1 MKKIVCI
8 TVAIFL
14 SISMIYS
21 FDIEEIA
28 GVEEYNFNFGLRNFV
43 ADPYGAFK
51 IELSLP
57 IMEQIKLGFITGIN
71 LAMTSYTLE
80 ENKNEGEQGRNEK
93 QAWSKIDTN
102 FDSFVGIPLTDEIN
116 LTILAAGGS
125 VVGKYEIAKD
135 TIHNY
140 YKETV
145 SGFGYGKIGAGIII
159 KSALFNDF
167 INDMKIRQFLRI
179 AGGNGNSIDNNSYRA
194 ALTFVTIGDSL
205 IEKIDGV
212 EFAQKN
218 EYVAVNYD
226 GLVGVY
232 KGFEI
237 GLPKFE
243 LGFEVDYSIR
253 SISYTKIETSYNT
266 VIEASKYSQNPSGAG
281 GGASL
286 KVNLALNPL
295 PHLENNFWVKPSF
308 TVDGFNY
315 THTGKSKTTSGVIGT
330 TIATGANW
338 KATFAKIVWLK
349 FDAEWRFTFTQNY
362 KADENVGEWKWNTIS
377 GTVILSHF
385 IDPGLTLGFNFEGW
399 NAEFKWAPRF
409 AIASSNESNML
420 NLANWKLEVSTKFP
434 ALYKKPVVVA
444 PVVEPAPVAPAP
456 KTVPVVAPKAK
467 PKAK

>member
-1 MKKIVCI
+1 MKKIVSI
-8 TVAIFL
+8 TLAIFL

-21 FDIEEIA
+21 FDIEEVA
-28 GVEEYNFNFGLRNFV
+28 GFEEYDINFGLRNFV
-43 ADPYGAFK
+43 ADPYAAFK

-57 IMEQIKLGFITGIN
+57 IMEQIKLGFITGID
-71 LAMTSYTLE
+71 LKMDTYTLE
-80 ENKNEGEQGRNEK
+80 ENKNGGEQGRNEIQK
-93 QAWSKIDTN
+93 WSKINTN
-102 FDSFVGIPLTDEIN
+102 FDAFIGLPVTDEIN

-125 VVGKYEIAKD
+125 VISKYESTKD

-140 YKETV
+140 YNDTM

-159 KSALFNDF
+159 KSAIFNDF

-179 AGGNGNSIDNNSYRA
+179 AGGNGISSDVTSFNTLLGTLGISDSI
-194 ALTFVTIGDSL
+194 V
-205 IEKIDGV
+205 EKIDGA
-212 EFAQKN
+212 EFATKN

-226 GLVGVY
+226 GLVGIS

-243 LGFEVDYSIR
+243 LGFEVDYSVR
-253 SISYTKIETSYNT
+253 SINYTKINT
-266 VIEASKYSQNPSGAG
+266 IIEASQYAQNPSGIG
-281 GGASL
+281 GGAGL
-286 KVNLALNPL
+286 KINLALNPMS
-295 PHLENNFWVKPSF
+295 HLENNFWIKPSF
-308 TVDGFNY
+308 SIDSINY
-315 THTGKSKTTSGVIGT
+315 TYTGRSSQSTGIIGT

-349 FDAEWRFTFTQNY
+349 FDAEWRFTFNQVY
-362 KADENVGEWKWNTIS
+362 RADENVGEWKWNTLA
-377 GTVILSHF
+377 GNVTLTHF
-385 IDPGLTLGFNFEGW
+385 LDPGLTLGFNFEGW

-409 AIASSNESNML
+409 AVASSSDSNIL

-444 PVVEPAPVAPAP
+444 PVVEPAPVTP
-456 KTVPVVAPKAK
+456 APKAK